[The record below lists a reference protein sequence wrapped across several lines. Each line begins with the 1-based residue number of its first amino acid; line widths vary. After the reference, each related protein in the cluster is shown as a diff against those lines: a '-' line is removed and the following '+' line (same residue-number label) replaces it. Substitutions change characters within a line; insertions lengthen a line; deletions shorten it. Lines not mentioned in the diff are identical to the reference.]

1 MLLKL
6 LAKRL
11 SIVLLLLAGSF
22 LANAQQKTITGKVTS
37 DIDGSPVSGA
47 SVVAKGSNKGTQTA
61 ADGTFSVSVPAS
73 ATKLT
78 ITSIGFGSQEVTIG
92 TGAVNVVLNATA
104 EGLTEVVVIGYGTA
118 RKKDLTGAVS
128 SVSEKNFNK
137 GIITSPDQ
145 LIQGK
150 AAGVQLTSASGAPN
164 AAISVRIRGNSSVR
178 AGNEPLYVI
187 DGVQLSNNSAR
198 PGSNI
203 DGDLGGLPGGN
214 PLTFINPADIASID
228 ILKDASATAIY
239 GSQGSNGVILIT
251 TKKGQSG
258 KPVLDFTSSFGV
270 SKVAKKINYASAS
283 EYRGA
288 LTSYGLTS
296 GDLGANTDAFDEIT
310 QTGKTQNYSLGISGG
325 NDASKYR
332 LSLGY
337 LDQKGIILKTSLV
350 KYNADFNA
358 SFKFLE
364 SKKLGLD
371 VHIIANQTQENVA
384 PISNNAG
391 FRGSLVGAALQWNPT
406 RSLYKANGELDIDN
420 GGDNVNPLGYSRSY
434 DDKLNV
440 STVLAAISP
449 SYKFTDWLEY
459 KLLVSFNQSKGN
471 RRQQIRSFI
480 NLDGIQNSGWGRA
493 ANAEL
498 TTTQVTH
505 TLNFNKNVAKNIT
518 LGALVGYEYI
528 KIDNKGNDQSG
539 RDFGNSYSANYYDGL
554 AFSSQGTR
562 RISTFFDPTS
572 ELQSYFVRANV
583 NMSDRYLL
591 TATFRAD
598 GSNKFGSNN
607 KYGYFPSVGAA
618 WNVSNENFMRG
629 IKLISNLK
637 LRAGWGR
644 TGNQQFPAGSAITRY
659 TPNGPGTY
667 EQPSTKN
674 ADLKWQTDDQT
685 NVGIDFGLL
694 GGRITSTIDYFSK
707 KTNGLLVLLD
717 FAAPSPGDGKRWY
730 NLPGAIV
737 KNSGLEFTVNAQVI
751 KKQDFT
757 WDFGINATFQKN
769 VINGLAAPLL
779 TGAINGQGLSGAF
792 VQRMSNGQP
801 LNAFYVRQFNGI
813 DPVTGQANLED
824 GGVSFFFMGSGNPT
838 TLLGINTN
846 LGYKKFS
853 LGIAMNGAF
862 GHKIYN
868 NTANAILPI
877 NNLGNRN
884 ISTDL
889 LSGNKEDLSSPITTS
904 SRYLEKGNFLRLA
917 NATLN
922 YSIGSVGKVIRGA
935 NVFVT
940 GQNLF
945 VITRFKGFDPEVNVD
960 KNIGGVPS
968 FGIEYTPYP
977 SARTFIFG
985 LNFSL

>member
-1 MLLKL
+1 MFLKL

-11 SIVLLLLAGSF
+11 SIAIILIAATF
-22 LANAQQKTITGKVTS
+22 YAQAQQKTITGKVTS
-37 DIDGSPVSGA
+37 DKDGSPINGA
-47 SVVAKGSNKGTQTA
+47 SVVASGAKGGTKTA
-61 ADGTFSVSVPAS
+61 ADGTYIISVANTV
-73 ATKLT
+73 TKL
-78 ITSIGFGSQEVTIG
+78 IISSIGFASQEVPIG
-92 TGAVNVVLNATA
+92 SGPVNVVLNATA
-104 EGLTEVVVIGYGTA
+104 EGLSEIVVIGYGTA

-137 GIITSPDQ
+137 GIVTSPDQ

-150 AAGVQLTSASGAPN
+150 AAGVQLTAASGAPN

-178 AGNEPLYVI
+178 AGNEPLYVL

-239 GSQGSNGVILIT
+239 GSQGSNGVVLIT
-251 TKKGQSG
+251 TKKGRSG
-258 KPVLDFTSSFGV
+258 KPGLDFTSSFGV
-270 SKVAKKINYASAS
+270 SKVAKKINYASAG

-288 LTSYGLTS
+288 LAKYGLTS

-310 QTGKTQNYSLGISGG
+310 QTGKTQNYSIGVSGG

-337 LDQKGIILKTSLV
+337 LDQKGIILKTNLV

-364 SKKLGLD
+364 SNKLGLD

-391 FRGSLVGAALQWNPT
+391 FRGSLIGAALQWNPT

-420 GGDNVNPLGYSRSY
+420 GGDNVNPLGYSRAY

-471 RRQQIRSFI
+471 RRQQLRSFI
-480 NLDGIQNSGWGRA
+480 NLENVQNSGWGRV

-518 LGALVGYEYI
+518 LGALAGYEYI
-528 KIDNKGNDQSG
+528 KIDNKGSDESG
-539 RDFGNSYSANYYDGL
+539 RDFGNAYSGNYYDGL
-554 AFSSQGTR
+554 AFASQGTR
-562 RISTFFDPTS
+562 RTGSFFDPTS
-572 ELQSYFVRANV
+572 ELQSFFVRANV
-583 NMSDRYLL
+583 NLSDKYLV

-607 KYGYFPSVGAA
+607 KYGYFPSIGAA
-618 WNVSNENFMRG
+618 WNVSNENFMKG
-629 IKLISNLK
+629 IKVISNLK

-644 TGNQQFPAGSAITRY
+644 TGNQQFPAGAAITRY
-659 TPNGPGTY
+659 IPNGPGTY

-674 ADLKWQTDDQT
+674 ANLKWQTDDQT

-707 KTNGLLVLLD
+707 KTKDLLVLLEYGI
-717 FAAPSPGDGKRWY
+717 PRPGDGQRWD
-730 NLPGAIV
+730 NLANGVI
-737 KNSGLEFTVNAQVI
+737 KNSGVEFTVNAEVI

-769 VINGLAAPLL
+769 IINGLKAPLL

-792 VQRMSNGQP
+792 VQRMANGQP
-801 LNAFYVRQFNGI
+801 LNAFYVRKFNGI
-813 DPVTGQANLED
+813 DATTGQAILEND
-824 GGVSFFFMGSGNPT
+824 GVSFFFMGSGNPT

-868 NTANAILPI
+868 NTLNAILPI

-889 LSGNKEDLSSPITTS
+889 LSGNQEATSSPITTS
-904 SRYLEKGNFLRLA
+904 SRYLEKGNFVRLA

-922 YSIGSVGKVIRGA
+922 YSIGPVGKVIKGA
-935 NVFVT
+935 NVFIT

-945 VITRFKGFDPEVNVD
+945 VITKFKGFDPEVNVD

-977 SARTFIFG
+977 SARTFVFG
-985 LNFSL
+985 FNFSL